1 MSQVFDNTIQAL
13 MSGYSQ
19 SGASLTRENMKGF
32 NAFSTSAHEDIE
44 FNNPILRQRAR
55 ALYMASPIAASA
67 IKTNRTNVIG
77 RGLRLQSSI
86 DKDVLGLTTEQAE
99 AWQKRTEKEFFLW
112 ASSKSCDALGLSNF
126 NELQQLALQSWLL
139 SGDAFALIERHKPS
153 RMEPYSLR
161 LHLIEA
167 DRVSTPVSGLKFF
180 PYNRTTG
187 FNEETKNWIY
197 DGVEVDSRGKPVAY
211 HICSHYPNETK
222 PESKE
227 IKWQAIQARQRRTG
241 LPNILH
247 LMDAERPEQ
256 YRGVPYLAQVIEPLL
271 QLRRYTDAELTAA
284 VIESFFTVFVTTEE
298 HQDDPFEEPKK
309 VTDLVPSDAKEYNLG
324 AGTVHVMK
332 PNQSIT
338 SADPKRP
345 SNGFE
350 GFVKAISRQIGAALE
365 IPADLLLKEFNASY
379 SASRAALME
388 AWKSFNMRREWLA
401 EDFCKPIYEIWL
413 SEAVALGRIDA
424 PGFFD
429 DPLIHSAWLGSSWL
443 GPSQGQLDP
452 VKEITAEILA
462 CSEGFSTHEQST
474 TKLNG
479 GKWDA
484 NIERLRIENE
494 KLNGQT
500 PDAHQN
506 QISKELEEPKENP
519 KDKSAKL
526 AAILNSLERSSD

>member
-1 MSQVFDNTIQAL
+1 MSQLFSNTIEAL
-13 MSGYSQ
+13 NSGYSQ
-19 SGASLTRENMKGF
+19 SGASLTRENLKGF
-32 NAFSTSAHEDIE
+32 TAVSSSAHEDIE
-44 FNNPILRQRAR
+44 YNNPILRQRAR

-67 IKTNRTNVIG
+67 IKTNRTNIIG

-86 DKDVLGLTTEQAE
+86 DKEVLGLTTEQAE
-99 AWQKRTEKEFFLW
+99 AWQKKTEKEFALW
-112 ASSKSCDALGLSNF
+112 ASSKSCDALGLCNF

-139 SGDAFALIERHKPS
+139 SGDAFALLERHKPS
-153 RMEPYSLR
+153 KMEPYSLR
-161 LHLIEA
+161 IHLIEA
-167 DRVSTPVSGLKFF
+167 DRVSTPMSLTKYLA
-180 PYNRTTG
+180 YNRTTG
-187 FNEETKNWIY
+187 FNEVTGRWIY
-197 DGVEVDSRGKPVAY
+197 DGIEVDAKGRPVAY
-211 HICSHYPNETK
+211 HICSHYPGESK
-222 PESKE
+222 PECPE
-227 IKWQAIQARQRRTG
+227 IKWQAIQARQKRTG

-309 VTDLVPSDAKEYNLG
+309 TSDVVPSSAKEYNLG

-350 GFVKAISRQIGAALE
+350 GFVKAITRQIGAALE

-379 SASRAALME
+379 SASRAALLE
-388 AWKSFNMRREWLA
+388 AWKTFRMRREWLA
-401 EDFCKPIYEIWL
+401 EDFCKPVYETWL

-424 PGFFD
+424 PGFFN

-479 GKWDA
+479 GKWDS

-494 KLNGQT
+494 KLQGQA
-500 PDAHQN
+500 PDAHQEKTS
-506 QISKELEEPKENP
+506 QQEEEKQE
-519 KDKSAKL
+519 KVKHL
-526 AAILNSLERSSD
+526 AAILTALEGKSS